1 MIANLT
7 TSDLLGAW
15 CLLFL
20 VALLYDR
27 LVVDRIERLDPP
39 IGVTAWEV
47 VAGVAFTAVV
57 FGMLAGINAMILLL
71 FLFSASGIPMI
82 LGSHWRH
89 DDRVQTNRN
98 GDT

>member
-1 MIANLT
+1 MTNIAT
-7 TSDLLGAW
+7 ADILGAW

-27 LVVDRIERLDPP
+27 LVVDRIERMDPP

-47 VAGVAFTAVV
+47 VAGVTGTAVV
-57 FGMLAGINAMILLL
+57 IGMLTGLDMLLL
-71 FLFSASGIPMI
+71 ILFMFSGAGIPMI

-89 DDRVQTNRN
+89 QERVQAGNGNR
-98 GDT
+98 

>member
-1 MIANLT
+1 MTNIAT
-7 TSDLLGAW
+7 ADILGAW

-27 LVVDRIERLDPP
+27 LVVDRIERMDPP
-39 IGVTAWEV
+39 LGVTAWEV

-57 FGMLAGINAMILLL
+57 IGMLAGIDTMMLL
-71 FLFSASGIPMI
+71 FFMFSGAGIPMI

-89 DDRVQTNRN
+89 QERVQAGN
-98 GDT
+98 GN

>member
-7 TSDLLGAW
+7 TANLLGAW

-27 LVVDRIERLDPP
+27 LVVDRIERSDPP
-39 IGVTAWEV
+39 LGVTAWEV

-57 FGMLAGINAMILLL
+57 IGALTGLDMLLLIL
-71 FLFSASGIPMI
+71 FLFSGAGIPMI

-89 DDRVQTNRN
+89 EERVQAGN
-98 GDT
+98 GNQ

>member
-1 MIANLT
+1 MTNLST
-7 TSDLLGAW
+7 ADLLGAW

-20 VALLYDR
+20 VGLLYDR
-27 LVVDRIERLDPP
+27 LVVDRIERNDPP
-39 IGVTAWEV
+39 LGVTAWEV

-57 FGMLAGINAMILLL
+57 IGMLTGLDMLLLIL

-89 DDRVQTNRN
+89 QDRTHAKRN